1 MPPHTQWF
9 KLRDPHGPFRRCHP
23 TPLFCELFSYR
34 HPPLEERPRHALE
47 PAPLVY
53 PQDVSLDGD
62 LGGHLSVMH
71 SPEETTQQA
80 GQVPAM
86 QIEAA
91 QRATGRSEASA
102 RQLRQVIVSDSDLHV
117 SDRVLIVSIL
127 RVILTIE
134 QLEICGIAEGVDHTG
149 RDACLRMKPCEW
161 C

>member
-1 MPPHTQWF
+1 
-9 KLRDPHGPFRRCHP
+9 
-23 TPLFCELFSYR
+23 
-34 HPPLEERPRHALE
+34 
-47 PAPLVY
+47 
-53 PQDVSLDGD
+53 
-62 LGGHLSVMH
+62 
-71 SPEETTQQA
+71 
-80 GQVPAM
+80 VPAM

-102 RQLRQVIVSDSDLHV
+102 RQLRKVIVSDSDLHV

-161 C
+161 Y

>member
-1 MPPHTQWF
+1 
-9 KLRDPHGPFRRCHP
+9 
-23 TPLFCELFSYR
+23 
-34 HPPLEERPRHALE
+34 
-47 PAPLVY
+47 
-53 PQDVSLDGD
+53 
-62 LGGHLSVMH
+62 MH

-91 QRATGRSEASA
+91 QGATGRSEASA

-134 QLEICGIAEGVDHTG
+134 QLEICGIAEGVDHG
-149 RDACLRMKPCEW
+149 
-161 C
+161 